1 MKPVTWGD
9 FPLPLIQVNPPSLRL
24 SNKNI
29 KRAYRSGIFSNSGE
43 LQKDASNLLAKN
55 VNDSLSG
62 YLASSNTAALVACLM
77 AIGVRGK
84 HVVISNFTFAATFH
98 AVVMAGGIP
107 VLCDI
112 NTKDFELDRDSVQRL
127 LNMDRLDIAAVV
139 PTRVFG
145 YVRDLSDLIEMCE
158 KDDVPVVVDSAA
170 AFPFN
175 TSSWNFPNLA
185 TYEVFSLH
193 ATKVFGIGEG
203 GLVVGSQKAIE
214 KVRMRANFGIDASS
228 YKSFT
233 DGLNSKAD
241 EFTAARALARF
252 DFYKADI
259 EKRRNFCDIYR
270 RLVDQFDSLTT
281 LEEDNNTIFTYFPL
295 VFETEKLLGS
305 FQTVIS
311 DFVITRRYYFPTIN
325 SGYCGSVKFETPVKL
340 EISESIS
347 RRILCLPVYVNYR
360 RGLPEHLYRKMEDI
374 MRSIS

>member
-1 MKPVTWGD
+1 MRPVNWGD

-24 SNKNI
+24 SNRKI
-29 KRAYRSGIFSNSGE
+29 KQAYRSGVFSNSGE
-43 LQKDASNLLAKN
+43 LQKHASNLLAKN
-55 VNDSLSG
+55 VNDNLSG
-62 YLASSNTAALVACLM
+62 YLASSNTAALVACLV

-107 VLCDI
+107 VLCDV
-112 NTKDFELDRDSVQRL
+112 NNKDFELDRDLVQSL
-127 LNMDRLDIAAVV
+127 LDMERLDIAAVV

-158 KDDVPVVVDSAA
+158 KVDVPVVVDSAA
-170 AFPFN
+170 TFPFDKR
-175 TSSWNFPNLA
+175 TWNFPNLA

-214 KVRMRANFGIDASS
+214 EVRMRANFGIDATSS
-228 YKSFT
+228 KSFT
-233 DGLNSKAD
+233 DGMNAKAD

-252 DFYKADI
+252 DFYKRDI
-259 EKRRNFCDIYR
+259 EKRRDFCTIYR
-270 RLVDQFDSLTT
+270 NLIDQFDSLSS
-281 LEEDNNTIFTYFPL
+281 LEQDNNTVFSYFPL
-295 VFETEKLLGS
+295 VFETEKLLES
-305 FQTVIS
+305 FQTAIS
-311 DFVITRRYYFPTIN
+311 EFVITRRYYFPTIN
-325 SGYCGSVKFETPVKL
+325 SGYCGSARIETPLKL
-340 EISESIS
+340 DVSETIS

-360 RGLPEHLYRKMEDI
+360 HGLREKLFWKMEDI